1 MLPQLTRNL
10 TKTQIK
16 SMADTSVMEIIDNG
30 RILEAVELVSV
41 MEQFIKEVKANTEY
55 IDTVR
60 SEVEKYGKIKETE
73 SMKIEL
79 AEVGVKYNFDVCG
92 DPIIKDLQ
100 WQLDNLEAKVKE
112 RKEFLKTVPSGGMSL
127 VMEDEIVTVY
137 PPAKSSTSSY
147 KTTIKK

>member
-1 MLPQLTRNL
+1 
-10 TKTQIK
+10 
-16 SMADTSVMEIIDNG
+16 MADNSVMEIIDNG

-55 IDTVR
+55 IDSVR
-60 SEVEKYGKIKETE
+60 TEVEKYGKIKETE

-100 WQLDNLEAKVKE
+100 WQLDILEAEVKE

-127 VMEDEIVTVY
+127 VMEDEIVTIY

>member
-16 SMADTSVMEIIDNG
+16 SMANVSVFEIVEDGKI
-30 RILEAVELVSV
+30 IEAVELISV
-41 MEQFIKEVKANTEY
+41 MEQFIKEVKANPDY
-55 IDTVR
+55 LNAVCD
-60 SEVEKYGKIKETE
+60 EVAKYGKAKETE

-127 VMEDEIVTVY
+127 VMDDEIVTVY

>member
-16 SMADTSVMEIIDNG
+16 SMADNSVMEIIDNG

-55 IDTVR
+55 IDSVR
-60 SEVEKYGKIKETE
+60 TEVEKYGKIKETE

-100 WQLDNLEAKVKE
+100 WQLDILEAEVKE

-127 VMEDEIVTVY
+127 VMEDEIVTIY

>member
-16 SMADTSVMEIIDNG
+16 SIADNSVMEIIDNG

-41 MEQFIKEVKANTEY
+41 MEQFIKEVKANPEY
-55 IDTVR
+55 IDSVR
-60 SEVEKYGKIKETE
+60 TEVEKYGKIKETE
-73 SMKIEL
+73 SIKIEL

-112 RKEFLKTVPSGGMSL
+112 RKEFLKTVPSDGMSL
-127 VMEDEIVTVY
+127 VMEDEIVTIY

>member
-1 MLPQLTRNL
+1 
-10 TKTQIK
+10 
-16 SMADTSVMEIIDNG
+16 MANVSVFEIVEDG
-30 RILEAVELVSV
+30 KILEAVELISV
-41 MEQFIKEVKANTEY
+41 MEQFIKEVKGNPDYLNAVC
-55 IDTVR
+55 D
-60 SEVEKYGKIKETE
+60 EVAKYGKAKETE

-137 PPAKSSTSSY
+137 PPVKSSTSSY